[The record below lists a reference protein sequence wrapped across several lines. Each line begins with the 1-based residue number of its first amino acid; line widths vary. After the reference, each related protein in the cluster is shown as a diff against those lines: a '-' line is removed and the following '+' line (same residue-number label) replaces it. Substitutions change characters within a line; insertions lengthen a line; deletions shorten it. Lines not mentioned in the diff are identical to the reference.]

1 MPEEIGLLPAKGM
14 AKDESFL
21 SLLRWG
27 ITWGIGFAH
36 LCESDFGNV
45 VHEFG
50 DEKMTERMTGKAMG
64 FWGRILHVNLTDG
77 SHEFEE
83 LPGDVYRKFI
93 GGAGL
98 GAKVLWDRMKAG
110 MDPLGPENIL
120 GFTTGVLT
128 DTGAILTG
136 RFMVVGKSPLSGGWG
151 DSNCGGYFAPFLKRC
166 GIDGL
171 FFHGASERPVYVVLD
186 EKTVEIRDASDLWG
200 MDAVETGKKLKAVHG
215 KISQSACIGPAGE
228 NRCRFAGICNDGGR
242 YAGRSGLGAVMGAK
256 KLKAVVAAGK
266 KRIGVADR
274 EEMKQLTKVFKDRL
288 EGGRGVHRFLG
299 DRLFGFVG
307 WMTRKGPVYNRQPAD
322 LFRQILKKY
331 GTGGLTALSAES
343 GDSPIKNWQGV
354 GHKDFP
360 LRVSQK
366 IGAEALIRYEVRK
379 YGCFSCPIRCGGIMR
394 VPDGPYPLDEVHK
407 PEYETAC
414 GFGSLVLVHDML
426 LIYKLNDL
434 CNRGGVDTISC
445 AGVAAFAVECFENGI
460 LTPAD
465 TGGLELRWGNGK
477 ALLKLVEMIV
487 TREGIGNVLA
497 EGVKIAAEIIGKGA
511 EKYAVQVGGVEP
523 PMHDPKF
530 DPGFA
535 PVYYCDPTPGRHTT
549 AAYTY
554 LDLQLMEKKFT
565 RAARVPSLSTHKQR
579 HTYSGAARALAV
591 NAMYK
596 MVLDGAGGCLFGA
609 SIGGP
614 MPVCEWLNAATGW
627 DLPNDEYLVM
637 GERIQQLRNGFNVRE
652 SIHAIRDCRPHGR
665 IWGDPPL
672 QHGPARNVTID
683 IDTMAREYYAAFGW
697 DEKDGRPT
705 PERLQELG
713 MEDLL
718 EVFHPKRF

>member
-1 MPEEIGLLPAKGM
+1 MEVEMAQGIAEKGT
-14 AKDESFL
+14 
-21 SLLRWG
+21 G
-27 ITWGIGFAH
+27 TWGR
-36 LCESDFGNV
+36 V
-45 VHEFG
+45 
-50 DEKMTERMTGKAMG
+50 
-64 FWGRILHVNLTDG
+64 LHVNLTGG
-77 SHEFEE
+77 SHEYEQLGEE
-83 LPGDVYRKFI
+83 VYGKYL
-93 GGAGL
+93 GGL
-98 GAKVLWDRMKAG
+98 GIGAKTLWDRMKPG
-110 MDPLGPENIL
+110 IDPLGPENIL

-128 DTGAILTG
+128 DAGTLFTG

-171 FFHGASERPVYVVLD
+171 FLHGASERPVYLYLD
-186 EKTVEIRDASDLWG
+186 DNKVEIREASDLWG
-200 MDAVETGKKLKAVHG
+200 LDALETEKRLKAVHG
-215 KISQSACIGPAGE
+215 KTAQVACIGPAGE
-228 NRCRFAGICNDGGR
+228 NLCRFAGICNDGGR

-274 EEMKQLTKVFKDRL
+274 EEIRRLTREFKERL
-288 EGGRGVHRFLG
+288 ASGRGVQRFLG

-307 WMTRKGPVYNRQPAD
+307 WMTRKGPVYTRQPAD

-343 GDSPIKNWQGV
+343 GDSPIRNWEGV

-360 LRVSQK
+360 LRLSQR
-366 IGAEALIRYEVRK
+366 IGAEALIKYETRK

-394 VPDGPYPLDEVHK
+394 VPDGPYPLDEMHK
-407 PEYETAC
+407 PEYETVC
-414 GFGSLVLVHDML
+414 GFGSLVLNDDML

-445 AGVAAFAVECFENGI
+445 AGVAAFAGECFEKGI
-460 LTPAD
+460 LTQAD
-465 TGGLELRWGNGK
+465 TGGLELRWGNGQP
-477 ALLKLVEMIV
+477 LLRLVEMIV
-487 TREGIGNVLA
+487 NRQGIGDVLA
-497 EGVKIAAEIIGKGA
+497 EGVKIAAGIIGRGA

-554 LDLQLMEKKFT
+554 LDLQLMEKKFK
-565 RAARVPSLSTHKQR
+565 RAVRVPSMATHKQR
-579 HTYSGAARALAV
+579 HTYSGAAESLAV
-591 NAMYK
+591 NVMYK
-596 MVLDGAGGCLFGA
+596 MVLDGAGACLFGA
-609 SIGGP
+609 SVGGP
-614 MPVCEWLNAATGW
+614 MPICEWLNAATGW

-637 GERIQQLRNGFNVRE
+637 GERIQQLRNGFNIRE
-652 SIHAIRDCRPHGR
+652 GIHAIRDCRPHGR

-672 QHGPARNVTID
+672 LHGPARNVTVD
-683 IDTMAREYYAAFGW
+683 IDTMGREYYAAFGW
-697 DEKDGRPT
+697 DETDGRPSRQ
-705 PERLQELG
+705 RLQELG
-713 MEDLL
+713 MEDLI
-718 EVFHPKRF
+718 EPFHPTLG